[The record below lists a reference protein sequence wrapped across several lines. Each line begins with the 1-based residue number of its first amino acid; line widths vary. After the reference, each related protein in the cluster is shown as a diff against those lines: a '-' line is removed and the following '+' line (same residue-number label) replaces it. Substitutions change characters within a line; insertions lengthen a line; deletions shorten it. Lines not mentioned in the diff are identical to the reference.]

1 MIQEVFI
8 ETPWEDESTT
18 RQRRDARYGEL
29 AAAGLDCR
37 RENLYT
43 VDGRRVFLVIAT
55 PAEEEAPTTTSLTR
69 EKPTAPRLRTGR
81 PVRRIQGYETR

>member
-8 ETPWEDESTT
+8 ESPWEDESIA
-18 RQRRDARYGEL
+18 RQRRDERYGEL

-55 PAEEEAPTTTSLTR
+55 PAEEEVQISPSAR
-69 EKPTAPRLRTGR
+69 DKPTAPRLRAGR

>member
-8 ETPWEDESTT
+8 ESPWEDEDTT
-18 RQRRDARYGEL
+18 RQRRDERYGEL
-29 AAAGLDCR
+29 AAAGLECR

-43 VDGRRVFLVIAT
+43 VDGRRVFLVTAT
-55 PAEEEAPTTTSLTR
+55 PVEEEAPAVQTTR